1 MNKNTILQWAGVDAS
16 KIDFA
21 LPNEFSKELNRF
33 NVDAPANFVWSYEDS
48 TFGYPRSL
56 GSLLIEGIHNGN
68 LVPLDTVKDA
78 LKLAFQGEKS
88 LDEIVQLI
96 KNAAQ
101 SV

>member
-1 MNKNTILQWAGVDAS
+1 MNKNTIIEWAGIDKNA
-16 KIDFA
+16 IDFA
-21 LPNEFSKELNRF
+21 VPSEFSKELNRL

-48 TFGYPRSL
+48 TFGYPRSI
-56 GSLLIEGIHNGN
+56 GGLLIEAVHNGN
-68 LVPLDTVKDA
+68 LVPLDTVKSA
-78 LKLAFQGEKS
+78 LEIAFRGEKS